1 MKSHGESSAYIR
13 RNSGTKSVG
22 ASSSFS
28 GLRGKLCG
36 CGEKVVLLQAN
47 TTKNKGRFFWR
58 CRNWRSDDN
67 CKYFEWVHDG
77 EESVMEE
84 KPEIEEEDDELVG
97 VNDKYVIQLIRKNI
111 KLKLKLEAEM
121 TGGKIQFY
129 IFVVA
134 WILTLMFG
142 VIMCLKSNCS
152 VN

>member
-58 CRNWRSDDN
+58 CRNWRVSSFN
-67 CKYFEWVHDG
+67 
-77 EESVMEE
+77 SVFVR
-84 KPEIEEEDDELVG
+84 EIIYDW
-97 VNDKYVIQLIRKNI
+97 
-111 KLKLKLEAEM
+111 
-121 TGGKIQFY
+121 F
-129 IFVVA
+129 
-134 WILTLMFG
+134 
-142 VIMCLKSNCS
+142 C
-152 VN
+152 